1 VEKTRFLLEGM
12 TNFVR
17 FLDIQRGPYLLFFDI
32 FFTII
37 FPKFSSH
44 FKCLKHTGKK
54 VFIKV

>member
-1 VEKTRFLLEGM
+1 M
-12 TNFVR
+12 TNFVH

-54 VFIKV
+54 VPIRCLEMKNY